1 MRFVVVGLLAAGFLT
16 GCPGTHHEITPQDV
30 ADAYAC
36 MGQVQGVP
44 AAVQSQ
50 VPACMSLAQRV
61 RSEGQ

>member
-1 MRFVVVGLLAAGFLT
+1 MRFVVGLVAAVVLT

-30 ADAYAC
+30 ANAYAC
-36 MGQVQGVP
+36 MTQVQGVP

-50 VPACMSLAQRV
+50 VPACMALAQSV